1 MVNNTNLDTLI
12 TDFQQ
17 SIDDIKRH
25 TYLCL
30 SLYEERDRGD
40 ELVKMDLPNARHIY
54 ESSLLSAV
62 VAWHSFASDW
72 ILTAIACDVSTINSK
87 LQEAQPASFKVKGQL
102 VVYARPQLIR
112 RKPSVSEVRDLLEGS
127 NRGSNLSIYE
137 ENAWSR
143 FRNILGPEYAERVDK
158 FNTDDYTVMRLSNLM
173 RNYAA
178 HKSQQAQDKLNLE
191 LRSDSVKGLDKR
203 EGVEFTYDKT
213 RVINLGKYLF
223 AYSPNPKLGQ
233 NTRLGYLLYRLSGLS
248 EKLR

>member
-17 SIDDIKRH
+17 STEGIKRH
-25 TYLCL
+25 TYLFL
-30 SLYEERDRGD
+30 SLYEARDRGD

-87 LQEAQPASFKVKGQL
+87 LQEAQAASFKVKGQL

-127 NRGSNLSIYE
+127 NRGSNLSIYDQSG
-137 ENAWSR
+137 WSR
-143 FRNILGPEYAERVDK
+143 FRNILGPEYAARVDN
-158 FNTDDYTVMRLSNLM
+158 FNTDDYTVMRLSNVM

-178 HKSQQAQDKLNLE
+178 HKSEQSREKLNME
-191 LRSDSVKGLDKR
+191 LRSASVKELDEH
-203 EGVEFTYDKT
+203 EGVDFTYEKK
-213 RVINLGKYLF
+213 RVTNLGEYLF
-223 AYSPNPKLGQ
+223 AYSRNPKLGQ
-233 NTRLGYLLYRLSGLS
+233 HTRLGYLLYRLISLS